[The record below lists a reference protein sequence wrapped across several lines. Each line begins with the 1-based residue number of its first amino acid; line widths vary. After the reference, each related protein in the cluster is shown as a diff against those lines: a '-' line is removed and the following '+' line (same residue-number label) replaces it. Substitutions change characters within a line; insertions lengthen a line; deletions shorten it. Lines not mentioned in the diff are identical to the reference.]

1 MHRCQL
7 NIFQHLELFLLR
19 VDIPRCLQFLLRSLW
34 LAAWSRRPFWII
46 QRRRT
51 HLLNWGKSEF
61 PQVNIQSI
69 YLSSPRIISRC
80 FYHVYQR
87 FRSAEEIFRQHTD
100 HWRRWARASTVGR
113 TFNKAK
119 QNIWDF
125 RVIRKGRKC
134 NRFVCE
140 GNRFESLKLAGRH
153 CLAKARLPSRS
164 LDLAMQV
171 HGVHERWI

>member
-69 YLSSPRIISRC
+69 YLSSSRIISGC
-80 FYHVYQR
+80 FYHIYQR

-100 HWRRWARASTVGR
+100 HWRRWTRASTVGR

-140 GNRFESLKLAGRH
+140 GDRFESLELAGRH

-164 LDLAMQV
+164 LDLEMQV